1 MSFQK
6 DKNFAVVD
14 VVMTVY
20 FRLQFSAMEIALKN
34 IILLSQILIF
44 SNFSSLLKTLITFFC
59 SIF

>member
-1 MSFQK
+1 MTFQK

-20 FRLQFSAMEIALKN
+20 FRLQISAMEISLKN

-44 SNFSSLLKTLITFFC
+44 STFSSLLKTLITFC